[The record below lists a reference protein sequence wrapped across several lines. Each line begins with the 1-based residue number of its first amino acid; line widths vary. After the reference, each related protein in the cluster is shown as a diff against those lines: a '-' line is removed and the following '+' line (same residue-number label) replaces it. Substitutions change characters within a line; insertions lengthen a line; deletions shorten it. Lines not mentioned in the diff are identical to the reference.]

1 MKKDFIGYKNL
12 QLDYL
17 NRLKIDFSEESTEF
31 DKASVNI
38 ANDLEW
44 HTEHSPNCPDFFN
57 DCIVIWKK
65 ALNYSLSQNKDYE
78 EFDKKTEQ
86 LLRSVSGVTYSQL
99 AHRYQKISSLY
110 LKKNSLKNALN
121 YNSKALDLH
130 KKIFEDRSPV
140 NWDFID
146 GELIPLSKDT
156 KELFPESETDTVVG
170 YGRSILN
177 YAKCLS
183 MQKKYDEAIKMIDKA
198 SNYFYIFPKIY
209 NLSQLE
215 KGINLVYNK
224 SSNGPKLIKESIKN
238 LEKLDKKFSKTE
250 IDLIAKAKKL
260 IS

>member
-1 MKKDFIGYKNL
+1 M
-12 QLDYL
+12 
-17 NRLKIDFSEESTEF
+17 
-31 DKASVNI
+31 
-38 ANDLEW
+38 
-44 HTEHSPNCPDFFN
+44 
-57 DCIVIWKK
+57 
-65 ALNYSLSQNKDYE
+65 
-78 EFDKKTEQ
+78 
-86 LLRSVSGVTYSQL
+86 

-121 YNSKALDLH
+121 YNSKALDFH
-130 KKIFEDRSPV
+130 KKNFEYRAPE

-156 KELFPESETDTVVG
+156 KELFTESETDTIVG

-183 MQKKYDEAIKMIDKA
+183 MQKKYNEAIKMIDKA

-260 IS
+260 IK